1 VPDPEEIDQRL
12 TTLEEDVRRL
22 RDDSRSATVARADAA
37 AARTLAAGAYE
48 EVGDVRTRLDA
59 HTRTLNALR
68 ADQLDLKAH
77 VDEGF
82 AKVNTG
88 IAQITT
94 LLRTLTG
101 ETREQGD

>member
-12 TTLEEDVRRL
+12 TILEEEVRRL

-48 EVGDVRTRLDA
+48 EVGHTMLDA
-59 HTRTLNALR
+59 HTRTLNA
-68 ADQLDLKAH
+68 QLDLKAH

-88 IAQITT
+88 IAQIAA

>member
-12 TTLEEDVRRL
+12 TILEEDVRRL
-22 RDDSRSATVARADAA
+22 RDDSRSATVARSDAA

-48 EVGDVRTRLDA
+48 EVGHTKLDA

-88 IAQITT
+88 IAQIAA
-94 LLRTLTG
+94 LLRALTG